1 MRAYIAIVDKRVT
14 SHDKR
19 RDNVDIRVQ
28 DLKYGK
34 TDAGSYAI
42 DTPFNAC
49 L

>member
-1 MRAYIAIVDKRVT
+1 MRAYIAIVDKGVT

-19 RDNVDIRVQ
+19 RDSVDIRVH

-34 TDAGSYAI
+34 TYAGSHAI
-42 DTPFNAC
+42 DTPFNTC